1 MVVGCLCH
9 RTAKFS
15 DHRHYI
21 RGEIM
26 FLISFLISQ
35 EQVTQASCDSIDWRP
50 FWEVTTLP
58 SLMVICLM
66 QV

>member
-9 RTAKFS
+9 HTAKFS

-35 EQVTQASCDSIDWRP
+35 EQVTQASCGSIDWRP
-50 FWEVTTLP
+50 VW
-58 SLMVICLM
+58 
-66 QV
+66 